1 MSIRLGIRTK
11 MLAGIISTVGL
22 IYIVSISIIWINI
35 KNNAFEDATNY
46 LDAYISEKANIAT
59 GEFNNDMMVIRTLAQ
74 AFSNYTVFPSEK
86 REEIV
91 RALYKGVFDKNPH
104 FYALWD
110 SWELSEID
118 PTWTKTHGR
127 FVENYWRSNG
137 KVYNENEFKN
147 LDGDNGDYERIKRD
161 AIETAEEP
169 YLYSYSAGEP
179 EVLMTSFI
187 SPIKRNGK
195 YIGVVGVDISL
206 EELQNKVRDLH
217 PYPNSYIFLISYL
230 GVYIAHPNQDL
241 INQPVSVPQGNAE
254 TNTKLIEKIKRG
266 EKFSIRSFHH
276 ELNVPTYVSF
286 APIKIGES
294 VTPWSMG
301 IAVPV
306 DEILS
311 QTNKSISQI
320 IIVAIIGLLISVVV
334 IWLIA
339 HYIISPLIGVANYAK
354 RCSNGDFSQSI
365 SIKRNDEVGDLAQ
378 ALDETS
384 KSFHEITELAMRI
397 SKGDLTED
405 LELSLSQ
412 RDGELIVAF
421 KGMITKL
428 RSILLDISNSTDS
441 ILEATQSLNLNSD
454 RVMDAGKDQE
464 SFTVKV
470 NQSMLDIENISQ
482 QAVQSISIGVKKVE
496 KTVESLKSIVERTQV
511 IQDIYS
517 KTNFIALNA
526 AIEAARAG
534 EHGKGFSVVAKEI
547 QKLAEQS
554 RVAANQIDAISNQSI
569 SIAEESLASLSSIVG
584 EIQQT
589 SHHIKRIIDSSENG
603 QRNGNADLV
612 RLREITNVTIQVS
625 NDISANSK
633 LLASNAE
640 KLKNSINFFETT

>member
-22 IYIVSISIIWINI
+22 IYIVSISIIWVNI
-35 KNNAFEDATNY
+35 KNNAFKDATNY
-46 LDAYISEKANIAT
+46 LDAYISEKANVTT

-91 RALYKGVFDKNPH
+91 RSLYKGVFEKNPH

-118 PTWTKTHGR
+118 PAWTKTHGR

-137 KVYNENEFKN
+137 KIFNENEFKN

-169 YLYSYSAGEP
+169 YLYSYSEGEP

-217 PYPNSYIFLISYL
+217 PYPNSYVFLISYL

-241 INQPVSVPQGNAE
+241 INQPVSVTQGNAE
-254 TNTKLIEKIKRG
+254 TNTKLIERIKRG
-266 EKFSIRSFHH
+266 EKFSISSFHH
-276 ELNVPTYVSF
+276 ELKVPTYVSF

-311 QTNKSISQI
+311 QTNKSISK
-320 IIVAIIGLLISVVV
+320 IIVIAIIGLLISVVV

-354 RCSNGDFSQSI
+354 RCSNGDFSQTI

-405 LELSLSQ
+405 LERSLSQ

-421 KGMITKL
+421 KGMIAKL
-428 RSILLDISNSTDS
+428 RSILLDIANGTDS
-441 ILEATQSLNLNSD
+441 ILEATQSLNMNSN

-464 SFTVKV
+464 SFTLKV

-554 RVAANQIDAISNQSI
+554 RIAANQIDSISNQSI
-569 SIAEESLASLSSIVG
+569 SIAEESLASLSAIVG

-603 QRNGNADLV
+603 HRNGSADLV
-612 RLREITNVTIQVS
+612 RLREITNVTSQVS

-633 LLASNAE
+633 LLATNAE
-640 KLKNSINFFETT
+640 KLKDSINFFETT

>member
-22 IYIVSISIIWINI
+22 IYIVSISIIWVNI
-35 KNNAFEDATNY
+35 KNNAFKDATNY
-46 LDAYISEKANIAT
+46 LDAYISEKANVTT

-91 RALYKGVFDKNPH
+91 RSLYKGVFEKNPH

-118 PTWTKTHGR
+118 PAWTKTHGR

-137 KVYNENEFKN
+137 KIFNENEFKN

-169 YLYSYSAGEP
+169 YLYSYSEGEP

-217 PYPNSYIFLISYL
+217 PYPNSYVFLISYL

-241 INQPVSVPQGNAE
+241 INQPVSVTQGNAE
-254 TNTKLIEKIKRG
+254 TNTKLIERIKRG
-266 EKFSIRSFHH
+266 EKFSISSFHH
-276 ELNVPTYVSF
+276 ELKVPTYVSF

-311 QTNKSISQI
+311 QTNKSISK
-320 IIVAIIGLLISVVV
+320 IIVIAIIGLLISVVV

-354 RCSNGDFSQSI
+354 RCSNGDFSQTI

-405 LELSLSQ
+405 LERSLSQ

-421 KGMITKL
+421 KGMIAKL
-428 RSILLDISNSTDS
+428 RSILLDIANGTDS
-441 ILEATQSLNLNSD
+441 ILEATQSLNMNSN

-464 SFTVKV
+464 SFTLKV

-554 RVAANQIDAISNQSI
+554 RIAANQIDSISNQSI
-569 SIAEESLASLSSIVG
+569 SIAEESLASLSAIVG

-603 QRNGNADLV
+603 QRNGSADLV

-633 LLASNAE
+633 LLATNAE
-640 KLKNSINFFETT
+640 KLKDSINFFETT

>member
-1 MSIRLGIRTK
+1 MSIRLGIRAK
-11 MLAGIISTVGL
+11 MLAGIIGTVAL
-22 IYIVSISIIWINI
+22 IYIASISIIWVNI
-35 KNNAFEDATNY
+35 KNTAFRDATKY
-46 LDAYISEKANIAT
+46 LDAFISEKANVTT

-74 AFSNYTVFPSEK
+74 AFENYTVFPSEK
-86 REEIV
+86 REEFV
-91 RALYKGVFDKNPH
+91 RALYKGVFEKNPH

-118 PTWTKTHGR
+118 PAWTKSHGR

-137 KVYNENEFKN
+137 KIFNENEFKN
-147 LDGDNGDYERIKRD
+147 LDGDSGDYERIKRD

-217 PYPNSYIFLISYL
+217 PYPNSYVFLISYL
-230 GVYIAHPNQDL
+230 GVYVAHPNQNL
-241 INQPVSVPQGNAE
+241 INQPVSIPQGTAE
-254 TNTKLIEKIKRG
+254 TNSALIERIKRG
-266 EKFSIRSFHH
+266 DKFSIESFHH

-301 IAVPV
+301 VAVPV

-311 QTNKSISQI
+311 QTHKSISQI
-320 IIVAIIGLLISVVV
+320 IIVAIIGLLISVIV
-334 IWLIA
+334 IWLVA
-339 HYIISPLIGVANYAK
+339 HYIISPLIGVAAYAK

-365 SIKRNDEVGDLAQ
+365 SIKRNDEVGDLAL

-397 SKGDLTED
+397 SQGDLTED
-405 LELSLSQ
+405 LERSLSQ
-412 RDGELIVAF
+412 RDGELIVAL

-428 RSILLDISNSTDS
+428 RSILLDISNGTDS

-454 RVMDAGKDQE
+454 RVMDAGNDQE
-464 SFTVKV
+464 LFTVKV

-482 QAVQSISIGVKKVE
+482 QAVQSISSGVKKVE
-496 KTVESLKSIVERTQV
+496 KTVESLKSIVERIQV

-554 RVAANQIDAISNQSI
+554 RVAANQIDVISNQSI
-569 SIAEESLASLSSIVG
+569 SIAEESLASLSAIVG

-589 SHHIKRIIDSSENG
+589 SYHIKRIIDSSDKG
-603 QRNGNADLV
+603 KRNGDADLV

-640 KLKNSINFFETT
+640 KLKDSINFFETS